1 VPLALLHAGG
11 WDEMIL
17 VGVALLAGV
26 AIVFYTGRKR
36 PADEDDEEAE
46 PDAEPADEPAAA
58 PDGPAPSRDAP

>member
-1 VPLALLHAGG
+1 VLLALLHAGG

-36 PADEDDEEAE
+36 PADEDDEAE
-46 PDAEPADEPAAA
+46 PDAEPAEEPAAT
-58 PDGPAPSRDAP
+58 PDAPAPSRDAP